1 MRPSA
6 PSRTARGAAGH
17 RAAHQVIEEGAIFSD
32 PFARR
37 ILSKEDLA
45 AADARAA
52 DPATKAMRLFIAA
65 RSRFAEDALAKAV
78 ASGTRQAVVLGAG
91 FDTFALRNPYPDL
104 TIFEVDHPATQAWK
118 RERLAAE
125 AIALPG
131 TLRFVAVDFER
142 EDLAERLT
150 ANGFASDAPA
160 FFLWLGVVP
169 YLTRDAVFAVLRF
182 VAGCKGSEVAFDYGL
197 APESHPTAEARERAQ
212 AFAARVAKLGEPLL
226 TYFTPDTLH
235 AELSALGFDAIED
248 LDFAAVAARY
258 FPQSPIRPGSRGGHL
273 IRVRSG

>member
-17 RAAHQVIEEGAIFSD
+17 RAAHQLTEDGAIFRD

-37 ILSKEDLA
+37 ILSKKDLA
-45 AADARAA
+45 EADVRAA

-65 RSRFAEDALAKAV
+65 RSRFAEDALANAV
-78 ASGTRQAVVLGAG
+78 ALGTRQAVVLGAG
-91 FDTFALRNPYPDL
+91 FDTFALRNPHFDL
-104 TIFEVDHPATQAWK
+104 TVFEVDRPATQAWK
-118 RERLAAE
+118 RKHLAAE
-125 AIALPG
+125 VIALPG

-142 EDLAERLT
+142 EDLAERL
-150 ANGFASDAPA
+150 AAQGFASGAPA

-169 YLTRDAVFAVLRF
+169 YLTSDAIFAVLRF
-182 VAGCKGSEVAFDYGL
+182 VAGCKGNDVAFDYGL
-197 APESHPTAEARERAQ
+197 PPERYPTAEARERAR

-235 AELSALGFDAIED
+235 AELNALGFGEIED
-248 LDFAAVAARY
+248 LDFAAVTARY

-273 IRVRSG
+273 IRARAG